1 MRQFLKFFVK
11 FGGFLVGKNYLTY
24 EMLDATKG
32 FSGVFQ
38 VAVNF
43 VLISGVLS

>member
-11 FGGFLVGKNYLTY
+11 FGGFLVGKNYLIY
-24 EMLDATKG
+24 EMLDAAKG

-38 VAVNF
+38 IAVNF
-43 VLISGVLS
+43 VLIAGGFS